1 MKFGYT
7 IIYVPDVGQTL
18 DYFNRAFGLPIKMR
32 HETGLYGELDTGQTT
47 LAFAAE
53 MLAYMNYPK
62 GHLSTH
68 ASDVPLGIEIA
79 LVCDDVP
86 AAHAQALA
94 AGGTELAPPQDKPW
108 GQIVSYVQSPERI
121 VVELCTPIA
130 S

>member
-7 IIYVPDVGQTL
+7 IIYVPDVGQAL
-18 DYFNRAFGLPIKMR
+18 DYFNRAFGLTTKML
-32 HETGLYGELDTGQTT
+32 HETGLYGELETGQTT

-68 ASDVPLGIEIA
+68 ASDVPLAIEIA

-86 AAHAQALA
+86 AAHAKALA
-94 AGGTELAPPQDKPW
+94 EGGTELAPPQNKPW
-108 GQIVSYVQSPERI
+108 VQMVSYVQTPERV
-121 VVELCTPIA
+121 VVELCTPVK
-130 S
+130 

>member
-7 IIYVPDVGQTL
+7 IIYVPDVGQAL
-18 DYFNRAFGLPIKMR
+18 DYFNRAFGLTTKML
-32 HETGLYGELDTGQTT
+32 HETGLYGELETGQTT

-68 ASDVPLGIEIA
+68 ASDVPLAIEIA

-86 AAHAQALA
+86 AAHAKALA
-94 AGGTELAPPQDKPW
+94 EGGTELAPPQNKPW
-108 GQIVSYVQSPERI
+108 GQMVSYVQTPERV
-121 VVELCTPIA
+121 VVELCTPVK
-130 S
+130 

>member
-7 IIYVPDVGQTL
+7 IIYVPDVGQSL
-18 DYFNRAFGLPIKMR
+18 DYFNRAFGLTTKML
-32 HETGLYGELDTGQTT
+32 HETGLYGELETGQTT

-68 ASDVPLGIEIA
+68 ASDVPLAIEIA

-86 AAHAQALA
+86 AAHAKALA
-94 AGGTELAPPQDKPW
+94 EGGTELAPPQNKPW
-108 GQIVSYVQSPERI
+108 GQMVSYVQTPERV
-121 VVELCTPIA
+121 VVELCTPVK
-130 S
+130 

>member
-7 IIYVPDVGQTL
+7 IIYVPDVGQAL
-18 DYFNRAFGLPIKMR
+18 DYFNRAFGLTTKML
-32 HETGLYGELDTGQTT
+32 HETGLYGELETGQTT

-68 ASDVPLGIEIA
+68 ASDVPLAIEIA

-86 AAHAQALA
+86 AAHAKALA
-94 AGGTELAPPQDKPW
+94 EGGTELAPPQNKPW
-108 GQIVSYVQSPERI
+108 GQMVSYVQTPERV
-121 VVELCTPIA
+121 VVELCTTVK
-130 S
+130 

>member
-7 IIYVPDVGQTL
+7 IIYVPDVGQAL
-18 DYFNRAFGLPIKMR
+18 GYFNRAFGLSTKML
-32 HETGLYGELDTGQTT
+32 HETGLYGELETGQTT

-68 ASDVPLGIEIA
+68 ASDVPLAIEIA

-86 AAHAQALA
+86 AAHAKALA
-94 AGGTELAPPQDKPW
+94 EGGTELAPPQNKPW
-108 GQIVSYVQSPERI
+108 GQMVSYVQTPERV
-121 VVELCTPIA
+121 VVELCTPVK
-130 S
+130 

>member
-7 IIYVPDVGQTL
+7 IIYVPDVSQALG
-18 DYFNRAFGLPIKMR
+18 YFNRAFGLSTKML
-32 HETGLYGELDTGQTT
+32 HETGLYGELETGQTT

-68 ASDVPLGIEIA
+68 ASDVPLAIEIA

-86 AAHAQALA
+86 AAHAKALA
-94 AGGTELAPPQDKPW
+94 EGGTELAPPQNKPW
-108 GQIVSYVQSPERI
+108 GQMVSYVQTPERV
-121 VVELCTPIA
+121 VVELCTPVK
-130 S
+130 

>member
-7 IIYVPDVGQTL
+7 IIYVPDVSQAL
-18 DYFNRAFGLPIKMR
+18 DYFNRAFGLSTKML
-32 HETGLYGELDTGQTT
+32 HETGLYGELETGQTT

-68 ASDVPLGIEIA
+68 ASDIPLAIEIA

-86 AAHAQALA
+86 AAHAKAIA
-94 AGGTELAPPQDKPW
+94 EGGTELAAPQDKPW
-108 GQIVSYVQSPERI
+108 GQIVSYVQTPERV
-121 VVELCTPIA
+121 VVELCTPVK
-130 S
+130 